1 MSIVRLKS
9 LDGADIAFD
18 DSVIIGAG
26 GMKDVYFA
34 PDKSY
39 VVGFFRNKQ
48 EYVTKER
55 LQLITGRY
63 REGILNGAGGEF
75 WKSVYCWPTHVVEH
89 NGKLG
94 VVAPTYAKHFFFQHG
109 SQSNDSF
116 NIKGK
121 EKEGKWFASALHQ
134 GQSLDPRERGHWLS
148 YLRISLNIARAVR
161 RMHIAG
167 LAHSDLSYKNVLVDP
182 VTGSANIID
191 IDGLVVPGKF
201 PPDVIGT
208 PDFVAPEVMRTM
220 KMKPGDPGKA
230 LPRRETDQHALA
242 VLIYMYL
249 LYRHPLRGRKI
260 WDPDDSALDEELA
273 MGEKALFVEHDQDSS
288 NRPTRKWL
296 EANYGAKKLGVI
308 TPYMDPDALPYTVLG
323 PYLTGLFKRSF
334 IDGLHAPAQ
343 RPGAD
348 EYETALVKTADL
360 VLNCA
365 NPDCCQKYFVYDNS
379 LKPVCPFCKASYGK
393 SVPVFDLY
401 QNRGGG
407 RFTADNHRLVGYHN
421 QYIFKWHMNA
431 NVWPNEKLAESD
443 RKPVGYIS
451 WHNNKWMLVNQAMP
465 ALKDVKAGKLIAIGQ
480 GVELVG
486 GLQLLLDNQVGG
498 RLVNVQVAG

>member
-1 MSIVRLKS
+1 MSVVKLKA
-9 LDGADIAFD
+9 LNGADIAFED
-18 DSVIIGAG
+18 NVIIGAG
-26 GMKDVYFA
+26 GVKDVYFA

-48 EYVTKER
+48 DYVAKER

-63 REGILNGAGGEF
+63 RDGIFNGPGSEF
-75 WKSVYCWPTHVVEH
+75 WKTTYCWPTHVVEH
-89 NGKLG
+89 NGRLG
-94 VVAPTYAKHFFFQHG
+94 VVAPAYEKHFYFEHG
-109 SQSNDSF
+109 STNGDQLK
-116 NIKGK
+116 IKGR

-134 GQSLDPRERGHWLS
+134 GQNLDTRERGNWLS

-161 RMHIAG
+161 KMHIAG

-182 VTGSANIID
+182 VTGSASIID

-220 KMKPGDPGKA
+220 KLKPGDPAKS

-273 MGEKALFVEHDQDSS
+273 MGAKALFIEHDTDTS
-288 NRPTRKWL
+288 NRPNRKWL
-296 EANYGAKKLGVI
+296 EANWGAKKLQVLC
-308 TPYMDPDALPYTVLG
+308 PYADPDALPFAVLG
-323 PYLTGLFKRSF
+323 PYLKPLFQTSF
-334 IDGLHAPAQ
+334 VHGLHDPSK

-365 NPDCCQKYFVYDNS
+365 NASCAQKYFVYDNS
-379 LKPVCPFCKASYGK
+379 RKPACPFCKTPYGK

-407 RFTADNHRLVGYHN
+407 KFTSDNHRLVGYHN
-421 QYIFKWHMNA
+421 QHLFKWHMNA
-431 NVWPNEKLAESD
+431 GVWPNERLDAND

-451 WHNNKWMLVNQAMP
+451 WHNNKWMLVNQNMP
-465 ALKDVKAGKLIAIGQ
+465 ALKDAKAGKLIPVGQ
-480 GVELVG
+480 GIELTN
-486 GLQLLLDNQVGG
+486 GLQLLLDDQVGG
-498 RLVNVQVAG
+498 RLVNVQIAG